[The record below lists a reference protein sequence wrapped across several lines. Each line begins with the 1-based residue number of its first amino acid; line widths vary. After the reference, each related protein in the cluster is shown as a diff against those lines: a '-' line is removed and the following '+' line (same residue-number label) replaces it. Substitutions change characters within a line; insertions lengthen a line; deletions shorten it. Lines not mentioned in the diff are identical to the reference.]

1 LSILFV
7 CFAETLVAATFG
19 LSDFTDFRTNLN
31 LFIIFVENLNPMSEL
46 IKKQVADAKAHM
58 DKAIDH
64 CDGELLK
71 IRAGKASPSMLDDIS
86 VDYYGS
92 PTPLNQVGSINTPD
106 ARTIVVQPW
115 EKSLLG
121 PIEKA
126 IMEANLG
133 VNPQNDGV
141 IIRINVPPLT
151 EERRRDL
158 VKKAKAEAENG
169 KIAIRNI
176 RKDANEKIRKL
187 KTEGVSEDEMK
198 VGEAEV
204 QKLTDTYIA
213 KVDVLSSA
221 KEKDIMT
228 V

>member
-1 LSILFV
+1 
-7 CFAETLVAATFG
+7 
-19 LSDFTDFRTNLN
+19 
-31 LFIIFVENLNPMSEL
+31 MSEL
-46 IKKQVADAKAHM
+46 IKKQVTDAKAHM

-64 CDGELLK
+64 CEGELQK
-71 IRAGKASPSMLDDIS
+71 IRAGKANPSMLDDIV

-92 PTPLNQVGSINTPD
+92 PTPLSQVGSVNTPD
-106 ARTIVVQPW
+106 ARTIVIQPW

-158 VKKAKAEAENG
+158 VKKAKAEAETG
-169 KIAIRNI
+169 KIAVRNI

-187 KTEGVSEDEMK
+187 KSEGVSEDEMK
-198 VGEAEV
+198 AGEAEV
-204 QKLTDTYIA
+204 QKLTDAYII
-213 KVDVLSSA
+213 KVDNLSVV

>member
-1 LSILFV
+1 
-7 CFAETLVAATFG
+7 
-19 LSDFTDFRTNLN
+19 
-31 LFIIFVENLNPMSEL
+31 MSEL
-46 IKKQVADAKAHM
+46 IRKQVTDARALM

-64 CDGELLK
+64 AEGELQK
-71 IRAGKASPSMLDDIS
+71 IRAGKANAGMLDDIV
-86 VDYYGS
+86 VDYYGN
-92 PTPLNQVGSINTPD
+92 PTPLNQVGSVNTPD
-106 ARTIVVQPW
+106 ARTIVIQPW
-115 EKSLLG
+115 EKSLL
-121 PIEKA
+121 PAIEKA

-158 VKKAKAEAENG
+158 VKKAKAEAETG

-176 RKDANEKIRKL
+176 RKDANEKIRRL
-187 KTEGVSEDEMK
+187 KSEGVSEDEMK
-198 VGEAEV
+198 TGEHEV
-204 QKLTDTYIA
+204 QKLTDSYIQ
-213 KVDVLSSA
+213 KVDQLSDA

>member
-1 LSILFV
+1 
-7 CFAETLVAATFG
+7 
-19 LSDFTDFRTNLN
+19 
-31 LFIIFVENLNPMSEL
+31 MSEL
-46 IKKQVADAKAHM
+46 IKKQVTDARALM

-64 CDGELLK
+64 AEGELQK
-71 IRAGKASPSMLDDIS
+71 IRAGKANPGMLDDIV

-106 ARTIVVQPW
+106 ARTIVIQPW
-115 EKSLLG
+115 EKSLLSV
-121 PIEKA
+121 IEKA

-158 VKKAKAEAENG
+158 VKKAKGEAETG

-176 RKDANEKIRKL
+176 RKDANEKIKKL
-187 KTEGVSEDEMK
+187 KSEGVSEDEIK
-198 VGEAEV
+198 VGEADI
-204 QKLTDTYIA
+204 QKLTDSYIV
-213 KVDVLSSA
+213 KIDQLSEA

>member
-1 LSILFV
+1 
-7 CFAETLVAATFG
+7 
-19 LSDFTDFRTNLN
+19 
-31 LFIIFVENLNPMSEL
+31 MSEL
-46 IKKQVADAKAHM
+46 IKKQVTDAKALM

-64 CDGELLK
+64 CDNELNK
-71 IRAGKASPSMLDDIS
+71 IRAGKASPAMLDDIM

-92 PTPLNQVGSINTPD
+92 PTPLNQVGSVNSPD
-106 ARTIVVQPW
+106 ARTITVQPW

-133 VNPQNDGV
+133 VNPQNDGI

-158 VKKAKAEAENG
+158 AKKARAEAETG
-169 KIAIRNI
+169 KIAVRNI

-198 VGEAEV
+198 TGEGEI
-204 QKLTDTYIA
+204 QKLTDTYII
-213 KVDVLSSA
+213 KVDVLAEA

>member
-1 LSILFV
+1 
-7 CFAETLVAATFG
+7 
-19 LSDFTDFRTNLN
+19 
-31 LFIIFVENLNPMSEL
+31 MSEL
-46 IKKQVADAKAHM
+46 IKKQVTDAKAAM
-58 DKAIDH
+58 DRAIDH
-64 CDGELLK
+64 ADNELNK
-71 IRAGKASPSMLDDIS
+71 IRAGKASPSMLDDIY
-86 VDYYGS
+86 VDYYGTS
-92 PTPLNQVGSINTPD
+92 TPLNQVGTVNTPD

-115 EKSLLG
+115 EKSLLSA
-121 PIEKA
+121 IEKA

-158 VKKAKAEAENG
+158 VKKAKGEAENG
-169 KIAIRNI
+169 KIAIRNV

-187 KTEGVSEDEMK
+187 KAEGVSEDEMK
-198 VGEAEV
+198 TGEGEI
-204 QKLTDTYIA
+204 QKLTDAYIV
-213 KVDVLSSA
+213 KVDQLSEA

>member
-1 LSILFV
+1 
-7 CFAETLVAATFG
+7 
-19 LSDFTDFRTNLN
+19 
-31 LFIIFVENLNPMSEL
+31 MSEL
-46 IKKQVADAKAHM
+46 IKKQVADAKGHM

-64 CDGELLK
+64 CDNELQK
-71 IRAGKASPSMLDDIS
+71 IRAGKASPSMLDDIT

-92 PTPLNQVGSINTPD
+92 PTPLNQVGSVNTPD

-187 KTEGVSEDEMK
+187 KAEGVSEDDMK
-198 VGEAEV
+198 TGEAEV
-204 QKLTDTYIA
+204 QKLTDSYII
-213 KVDVLSSA
+213 KVDVLSVA

>member
-1 LSILFV
+1 
-7 CFAETLVAATFG
+7 
-19 LSDFTDFRTNLN
+19 
-31 LFIIFVENLNPMSEL
+31 MSEL
-46 IKKQVADAKAHM
+46 IKKQVNDAKANM
-58 DKAIDH
+58 DRAIDH
-64 CDGELLK
+64 CDSELLK
-71 IRAGKASPSMLDDIS
+71 IRAGKASPSMLDDIT
-86 VDYYGS
+86 VDYYGT
-92 PTPLNQVGSINTPD
+92 PTPLNQIGSVNTPD
-106 ARTIVVQPW
+106 ARTIVIQPW
-115 EKSLLG
+115 EKNLLG

-133 VNPQNDGV
+133 VNPQNDGI

-176 RKDANEKIRKL
+176 RKEANDKIRKL
-187 KTEGVSEDEMK
+187 KSEGVSEDEMK
-198 VGEAEV
+198 TGEGEV
-204 QKLTDTYIA
+204 QKLTDAYII
-213 KVDVLSSA
+213 KVDKLSDL

>member
-1 LSILFV
+1 
-7 CFAETLVAATFG
+7 
-19 LSDFTDFRTNLN
+19 
-31 LFIIFVENLNPMSEL
+31 MSEL
-46 IKKQVADAKAHM
+46 IKKQVTDAKAAM
-58 DKAIDH
+58 DRAIDH
-64 CDGELLK
+64 ADGELNK
-71 IRAGKASPSMLDDIS
+71 IRAGKASPSMLDDVY
-86 VDYYGS
+86 VDYYGTA
-92 PTPLNQVGSINTPD
+92 TPLNQVGTVNTPD

-115 EKSLLG
+115 EKSLLSA
-121 PIEKA
+121 IEKA

-158 VKKAKAEAENG
+158 AKKAKGEAENG
-169 KIAIRNI
+169 KIAIRNV

-187 KTEGVSEDEMK
+187 KAEGVSEDEMK
-198 VGEAEV
+198 AGEAEI
-204 QKLTDTYIA
+204 QKLTDAYIV
-213 KVDVLSSA
+213 KVDQLSEA

>member
-1 LSILFV
+1 LLLGSRLLFLFPI
-7 CFAETLVAATFG
+7 FAQKKIQHT
-19 LSDFTDFRTNLN
+19 
-31 LFIIFVENLNPMSEL
+31 MSEL
-46 IKKQVADAKAHM
+46 IKKQLNDAKALM

-64 CDGELLK
+64 ADSELSK
-71 IRAGKASPSMLDDIS
+71 IRAGKASPAMLDGIM

-92 PTPLNQVGSINTPD
+92 ATPLSQVGSVNTPD
-106 ARTIVVQPW
+106 ARTLIIQPW

-121 PIEKA
+121 AIEKA
-126 IMEANLG
+126 IKESSLG
-133 VNPQNDGV
+133 LNPQNDGI

-158 VKKAKAEAENG
+158 VKRLKGEAETG

-176 RKDANEKIRKL
+176 RKDANEKIKKL
-187 KTEGVSEDEMK
+187 KTEGVSEDEIK
-198 VGEAEV
+198 VGEADV
-204 QKLTDTYIA
+204 QKLVDTYII
-213 KVDVLSSA
+213 KVDQLADA

>member
-1 LSILFV
+1 
-7 CFAETLVAATFG
+7 
-19 LSDFTDFRTNLN
+19 
-31 LFIIFVENLNPMSEL
+31 MSEL
-46 IKKQVADAKAHM
+46 IKKQVTDAKAAM

-64 CDGELLK
+64 ADSELNK
-71 IRAGKASPSMLDDIS
+71 IRAGKASPSMLDDIM
-86 VDYYGS
+86 VEYYGT
-92 PTPLNQVGSINTPD
+92 PTPLSQVSSVNTPD
-106 ARTIVVQPW
+106 ARTIVIQPW

-121 PIEKA
+121 TIEKA

-133 VNPQNDGV
+133 VNPQNDGI

-158 VKKAKAEAENG
+158 VKKAKAEAETG

-187 KTEGVSEDEMK
+187 KADGVSEDEMK
-198 VGEAEV
+198 VGEAEI
-204 QKLTDTYIA
+204 QKLTDAYII
-213 KVDVLSSA
+213 KVDVLTEA